1 MDDAEI
7 DFRHVFGIVR
17 RQIRLILATIAI
29 VLAVAGIALF
39 SITPLYTG
47 TALVLVDPS
56 RKNLLDPSSALG
68 STSADSA
75 RVESEVEIVDSDA
88 VLLSVI
94 AEKGLVTDPEF
105 GVKIGLRD
113 KVLAFLRVRDL
124 KLPAGEEALGNVLAK
139 FKSHVSVSRR
149 GLTYLIA
156 VSVRSENPAR
166 AAELANA
173 ITATYIRLQIE
184 SKTSNTRES
193 RDIVQRQVTDAES
206 AVIAAEKAYDDFIL
220 ANVNAIAEQTGRTD
234 LTTMR
239 GRIDLLIAERST
251 AESRAQ
257 ALRQSVSQSDWQ
269 SVADNLQNAAVAEL
283 NRQRM
288 ELERSLAQ
296 AESGSA
302 RAINLRE
309 ELDKINTGLREQS
322 TSALQQLQNSA
333 ATYEQEAATLRRE
346 LSTAILNSNLPAD
359 MLAQIYRLQQI
370 SRNATTQYQTLLA
383 RSQALETESALQ
395 IADSRVVSPAFP
407 PNKPSSPKVSLIL
420 GVAALFAIG
429 TGFALAFIFENFV
442 GGFTDE
448 EQVQAVTRLPLA
460 TSVPRHA
467 SNVAVTHS
475 ISDALVDSPLS
486 MYAESIRRLRAT
498 LDNALQNSMAQQPED
513 AKKTGRV
520 IMLSSAMPGEG
531 KSTLAL
537 SLARTLALSGAS
549 TLIIDCDFRKP
560 SIQRHLNIE
569 PSNGLVDFLIGDIG
583 SDELLQ
589 NIVRSD
595 PKTSLTAVVGARRA
609 DVPTDQLLTR
619 EKFSRLIQTA
629 RPRFDYIVL
638 DSPPIEPVV
647 DGLYLAKYADVITFV
662 IRWAR
667 TPQRMCVN
675 AIQRLNQT
683 KSDRCRILTVLN
695 QQEGKRSFYNTYSD
709 YYSE

>member
-47 TALVLVDPS
+47 TVLVLVDPS

-220 ANVNAIAEQTGRTD
+220 ANVNAIAEQTGRSD